1 MPFLN
6 IYHPERFHGF
16 NVRPPYFE
24 GWFYKIVT
32 ADKSE
37 VFAFIPGV
45 FLDKDPARSHS
56 FIQVLDGH
64 HRATYHRFPV
74 SSFSAEKDQFS
85 VRIGESHFDWEQ
97 CSIVL
102 NSEGRTIKGTVNLHG
117 VTPWP
122 VSALSPGIMG
132 PFGLL
137 PFMQCYHG
145 VPSLYHTL
153 SGSLSVDGREINFDG
168 GIGYLEKDWGSGFPE
183 AYVWMQCNHFETPRM
198 CLSASVAK
206 IPFPTGTFRGF
217 IIGLLLPDGRLQKW
231 TTYSGA
237 RLYNVE
243 ITDTTVAFEVADR
256 HFRMIVAAERT
267 EGGLLHA
274 PYARDM
280 IQKISET
287 LRSTLRIQVWEKGR
301 LLFEETGEVAGLD
314 VNGDSAWV
322 TD

>member
-1 MPFLN
+1 MPFVN
-6 IYHPERFHGF
+6 TFHPERFHGF
-16 NVRPPYFE
+16 NARPPYFE
-24 GWFYKIVT
+24 GWFYKVVT
-32 ADKSE
+32 ADRQE
-37 VFAFIPGV
+37 VFAFIPGM
-45 FLDKDPARSHS
+45 FIDKIPSKSHS

-64 HRATYHRFPV
+64 HRATYHRYPV
-74 SSFSAEKDQFS
+74 SAFKAEKDAFS
-85 VRIGESHFDWEQ
+85 VHVDSSQFGWDAFSVAI
-97 CSIVL
+97 
-102 NSEGRTIKGTVNLHG
+102 NSEGRQISGKINLHG

-122 VSALSPGIMG
+122 VSTFSPGIMG

-145 VPSLYHTL
+145 VPSLHHTL
-153 SGSLSVDGREINFDG
+153 SGSLSVDGKNINFDG
-168 GIGYLEKDWGSGFPE
+168 GIGYMEKDWGSGFPE
-183 AYVWMQCNHFETPRM
+183 AYIWMQCNHFETPRI

-237 RLYNVE
+237 RLYNVN
-243 ITDTTVAFEVADR
+243 ITDTTVSFEVSDR
-256 HFRMIVAAERT
+256 QFRMAVSAERT

-274 PYARDM
+274 PYERDM

-287 LRSTLRIQVWEKGR
+287 LRSTIRMKVWEKGN
-301 LLFEETGEVAGLD
+301 LLLEETGEVAGLD

-322 TD
+322 TG